1 MNFPTS
7 SAGVQYEEQTPYGD
21 DSRGRRDSNALR
33 ASVLDVAMQ
42 LGIGSS
48 RTLQNW
54 IFDAVDEEDEGD
66 IDDDEVRSGECVFN
80 GLRSDDPSVGALRP
94 ASSTRTFQIHLQR
107 GF

>member
-1 MNFPTS
+1 MNFPAS
-7 SAGVQYEEQTPYGD
+7 SSGFRQDEYAVYGGD

-66 IDDDEVRSGECVFN
+66 PDDEEVCPR
-80 GLRSDDPSVGALRP
+80 
-94 ASSTRTFQIHLQR
+94 
-107 GF
+107 